1 MILDSIISLACI
13 KNGARSWL
21 LSFAPLLGEVEMDM
35 TPLLTFPL
43 KATDSVLELWSFRLS
58 SALLMM
64 IPTERTIAEN
74 ELAPLYYPG
83 NENFY
88 GKTHCLLS
96 EYAIFNNMFRNTLT
110 PKHGDCTSICG
121 TTRNLLL
128 AILDSK
134 PPPCI
139 STFL

>member
-58 SALLMM
+58 SGLLTM
-64 IPTERTIAEN
+64 IYI
-74 ELAPLYYPG
+74 ELRFPL
-83 NENFY
+83 
-88 GKTHCLLS
+88 S
-96 EYAIFNNMFRNTLT
+96 RQ
-110 PKHGDCTSICG
+110 
-121 TTRNLLL
+121 
-128 AILDSK
+128 
-134 PPPCI
+134 
-139 STFL
+139 